1 MYAVIATPKGSAND
15 AIPKTGRDAFNE
27 LTIEFLK
34 RNFQKGGDVPAGT
47 SWQTRRFA
55 PPFSEISFENQFRL
69 VICNVKLPH
78 LPDQAFIEK
87 TDGTLLPSMNTW
99 RTTSALLA
107 TALTSGIAPSESRQ
121 LSRH

>member
-1 MYAVIATPKGSAND
+1 MYPIIATPKGSAND

-55 PPFSEISFENQFRL
+55 PPFSEISFENQSRA
-69 VICNVKLPH
+69 CH
-78 LPDQAFIEK
+78 
-87 TDGTLLPSMNTW
+87 
-99 RTTSALLA
+99 ALLGDKKLYKEDGLVHHPEDGQR
-107 TALTSGIAPSESRQ
+107 TEG
-121 LSRH
+121 LSQ